1 MASEVKAR
9 AGDVR
14 RALRRF
20 ATAERAVGAA
30 RFFKCGEGEYGEGDV
45 FIGCTVP
52 EQRQVAKQFKAL
64 SLIEAD
70 KLLTSKIHEERL
82 TSLLILVNQ
91 FENATDENTRARI
104 FRLYMKRIRF
114 INNWDLVDSSA
125 EYIVG
130 GWLADKD
137 RSLLDKLA
145 RSKHLW
151 SRRIAMLATFHYIK
165 QGEEADALRIA
176 TALLN
181 DEHDLIH
188 KAVGWMLRE
197 IGKRVSEKPLRAF
210 LKQHAATMPRTMLR
224 YAIERLP
231 PAERANWLRAR
242 ASN

>member
-14 RALRRF
+14 RALRCF

-82 TSLLILVNQ
+82 TALLILVNQ
-91 FENATDENTRARI
+91 FENATDANTRARI

-114 INNWDLVDSSA
+114 INNWDLVDGSA

-176 TALLN
+176 ATLL
-181 DEHDLIH
+181 DDDHDLIH